1 MRHNVPLRGN
11 SYLGTPRQILYEV
24 DGARI
29 SNRSRDTHYGKILNV
44 CGPYVRVAAPNNAL
58 QPTGLSVQHFA
69 KEKSKILATE
79 PGG

>member
-1 MRHNVPLRGN
+1 MIGIEVFVSRRG
-11 SYLGTPRQILYEV
+11 G
-24 DGARI
+24 
-29 SNRSRDTHYGKILNV
+29 
-44 CGPYVRVAAPNNAL
+44 AAPNNAL

>member
-1 MRHNVPLRGN
+1 M
-11 SYLGTPRQILYEV
+11 
-24 DGARI
+24 AM
-29 SNRSRDTHYGKILNV
+29 
-44 CGPYVRVAAPNNAL
+44 AMAPNNAL